1 MIVLSTF
8 KKVFIRNKKTTLLF
22 LFGAVM
28 SILMLAVSTAGM
40 IAFQDMENSR
50 SFSNLEDLYDITIIT
65 DIEIN
70 KFQMKNIVE
79 KIDNAGVIF
88 YGLQCPVDGFDKGMS
103 VSTYI
108 EYSKIDHQ
116 TFPVFKGEKFD
127 IDNMINNNDYVMV
140 GKELIDYTYEEN
152 GANYINITGQPF
164 AIKAYIGEKRKNHF
178 TNNCLVFNFSSI
190 PDMVWLAKASSNR
203 IQLKLFSP
211 HNKSLENI
219 EIISNEIKKL
229 DSKAQIVS
237 EKENVEQIS
246 FLSVFSALTVR
257 GGYQFI
263 YYTLLVYI
271 VSVLNSISI
280 STNWINERRYEIGV
294 RKAFGHSHFNI
305 FKMLYSE
312 MLSIFIISGI
322 IASLLYIFLIQLLQN
337 SILRSL
343 SFGIEIFIVSI
354 IMIFVTSFITSLIP
368 VIKTFSI
375 EPKEAMQV

>member
-1 MIVLSTF
+1 
-8 KKVFIRNKKTTLLF
+8 
-22 LFGAVM
+22 
-28 SILMLAVSTAGM
+28 
-40 IAFQDMENSR
+40 
-50 SFSNLEDLYDITIIT
+50 
-65 DIEIN
+65 
-70 KFQMKNIVE
+70 
-79 KIDNAGVIF
+79 
-88 YGLQCPVDGFDKGMS
+88 
-103 VSTYI
+103 
-108 EYSKIDHQ
+108 
-116 TFPVFKGEKFD
+116 
-127 IDNMINNNDYVMV
+127 
-140 GKELIDYTYEEN
+140 
-152 GANYINITGQPF
+152 
-164 AIKAYIGEKRKNHF
+164 
-178 TNNCLVFNFSSI
+178 
-190 PDMVWLAKASSNR
+190 MVWLAKASSNR

-229 DSKAQIVS
+229 DSEAQIVS

-322 IASLLYIFLIQLLQN
+322 IASLLYIFLIQFKTVFC
-337 SILRSL
+337 SL
-343 SFGIEIFIVSI
+343 SFGIDFIVSI
-354 IMIFVTSFITSLIP
+354 IMILLSFITRL
-368 VIKTFSI
+368 F
-375 EPKEAMQV
+375 Q